1 MDHGEGA
8 TVRQIGEMAA
18 LSRTGSVAY
27 ELGRLGEQRP
37 VLRRG
42 RCWGSVRLGS

>member
-8 TVRQIGEMAA
+8 TVRQIGEMVA

-27 ELGRLGEQRP
+27 ELGRLGEQRLVP
-37 VLRRG
+37 RSG
-42 RCWGSVRLGS
+42 RCWGPVRLGS